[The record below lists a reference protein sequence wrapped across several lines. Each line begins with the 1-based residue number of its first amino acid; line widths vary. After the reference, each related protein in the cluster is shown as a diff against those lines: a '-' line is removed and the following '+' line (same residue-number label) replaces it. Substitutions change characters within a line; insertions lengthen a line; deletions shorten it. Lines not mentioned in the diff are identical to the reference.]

1 MRILK
6 SLLLSAIFLGALWA
20 PAISLGDGSTVQWTM
35 GPWQQQGMV
44 SWGADRLVVDFG
56 SNGLW
61 NFDGSWI
68 RLSHWDPQSMVVWG
82 QEKATCGA
90 GCLVVDFGSH
100 GLWNHDGTS
109 WQKIAL
115 GEL

>member
-1 MRILK
+1 MRIFK
-6 SLLLSAIFLGALWA
+6 SLFLYVFFFAMLLA
-20 PAISLGDGSTVQWTM
+20 PVISLGDATTVQWTS

-44 SWGADRLVVDFG
+44 PWGNDRLVVDFG
-56 SNGLW
+56 PNGMW
-61 NFDGSWI
+61 NFNGSWI

-82 QEKATCGA
+82 QDKATCGA

-115 GEL
+115 GEP